1 MKVTN
6 KINKIIGFGEVSI
19 LPGESK
25 EIPKEY
31 ERSPVLEFYKKS
43 NFVSVKGEPSEP
55 EKTAE
60 ELAAEQAAAEAK
72 AAAEA
77 EEIRQQRLA
86 SLDNISEADLA
97 QLAEEFGI
105 NPADCKDQ
113 ADILKKV
120 KAALKK

>member
-6 KINKIIGFGEVSI
+6 KTNKIIGFGAVSI

-25 EIPKEY
+25 EIPQEY

-43 NFVSVKGEPSEP
+43 GFVSVKGEPSEP
-55 EKTAE
+55 EKTPE
-60 ELAAEQAAAEAK
+60 ELLVEKTAAEAK
-72 AAAEA
+72 AAQEA
-77 EEIRQQRLA
+77 EELRQQRLA
-86 SLDNISEADLA
+86 SLDSISEEDLA
-97 QLAEEFGI
+97 KLAEELGV

-120 KAALKK
+120 KAVLKK

>member
-6 KINKIIGFGEVSI
+6 KTNKIIGFGTVSI
-19 LPGESK
+19 LPGETGV
-25 EIPKEY
+25 IPQEY
-31 ERSPVLEFYKKS
+31 ERNPILEFYRKN
-43 NFVSVKGEPSEP
+43 NFVSVKGEPTEP